1 MLNDLPRDE
10 PLMSGSVAVV
20 IRFEDEFKNKINH
33 DIVDTLM
40 SDDFVHHLPYPGLP
54 AGRAGMKAVGA
65 FVTAALTHIRVVV
78 TLTVSQGDLVA
89 NRVEAVGTRA
99 DTGQPIQWV
108 ENHIYRVVNGTITEL
123 WPAGGP
129 DLS

>member
-1 MLNDLPRDE
+1 
-10 PLMSGSVAVV
+10 MSDNAAIV

-33 DIVDTLM
+33 GIVDTLM

-54 AGRAGMKAVGA
+54 GGRAGMKAVGA
-65 FVTAALTHIRVVV
+65 FVTAALTRVRVVV

-89 NRVEAVGTRA
+89 DRVEAVGTRV
-99 DTGQPIQWV
+99 DTGKPIQWV
-108 ENHIYRVVNGTITEL
+108 ENHIYRVVNGVITEL